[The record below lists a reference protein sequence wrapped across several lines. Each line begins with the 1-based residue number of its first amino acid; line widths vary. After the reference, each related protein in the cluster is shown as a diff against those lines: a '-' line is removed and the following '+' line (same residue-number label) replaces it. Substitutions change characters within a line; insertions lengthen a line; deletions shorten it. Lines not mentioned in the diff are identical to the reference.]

1 MRVRALLSFALI
13 AVVLAAL
20 AGAPAHGQ
28 APKSAKPSAA
38 GGKRGGILNAMLG
51 EDPPGFSIHEVA
63 TISGLWPVMP
73 CYSNLVLFDQLK
85 AQETA
90 DTVVP
95 ELAEK
100 WSWQDN
106 YRNLVFFLRSGVKW
120 HDGQPF
126 TSRDVKYT
134 FDVVREAPDAPAKL
148 RLNPRKEWYA
158 NIEAIEAAEPY
169 TVVFRL
175 KRPQPSLLLMLA
187 SGYSPV
193 LPAHVPLGELRQ
205 RCVGTG
211 PFKLKHYARGE
222 FVELE
227 RNPEYFVSG
236 RPYLDG
242 IRYPIIGERGT
253 RLAALQAGRLDVA
266 MPLEMTKTMADTIK
280 ANAPSL
286 VVAETGQ
293 IGSDN
298 VIVNHKKPPFDNV
311 AVRRAVS
318 LAMDRQAFVQGVRH
332 GGARIGTA
340 VMPRP
345 FGAWGLLDKEVVTL
359 PGYRGSATDKAEAR
373 RLLAAAGYGPGKP
386 LRVELTTRAFAIYVD
401 LASFVADQLRQVGV
415 EATVKQI
422 ETSAFFPA
430 LARRDYLIGANLTA
444 AAVDDPDVYF
454 YENYKCGTSRNYTD
468 YCSEQTDR
476 LIDQQSQEL
485 DRDKRMRLVWE
496 IQRRLEADVARPM
509 LGWRNEYFTQ
519 WPYVRNLVPHH
530 SLYNYG
536 RMQDVWLDR

>member
-1 MRVRALLSFALI
+1 MRARSLLPLALI
-13 AVVLAAL
+13 AAVTAL
-20 AGAPAHGQ
+20 SLPGLPAHGQ
-28 APKSAKPSAA
+28 AP
-38 GGKRGGILNAMLG
+38 KRGGILNAMLG

-85 AQETA
+85 AYETA
-90 DTVVP
+90 DTVLP

-106 YRNLVFFLRSGVKW
+106 YRNLVFFLRRGVKW

-134 FDVVREAPDAPAKL
+134 FDVVREAADAPGRL
-148 RLNPRKEWYA
+148 RLNPRKDWYST
-158 NIEAIEAAEPY
+158 IDAIEAVDPY

-193 LPAHVPLGELRQ
+193 YPAHVPLAELRQ

-211 PFKLKHYARGE
+211 PFRLKQYARGE
-222 FVELE
+222 MVELE
-227 RNPEYFVSG
+227 RNPDYFVPG

-242 IRYPIIGERGT
+242 LRYPIIGERGT

-280 ANAPSL
+280 GNAPSL

-298 VIVNHKKPPFDNV
+298 VIMNHKKPPFDNV
-311 AVRRAVS
+311 TVRRAIS

-332 GGARIGTA
+332 GGARVGTS

-345 FGAWGLLDKEVVTL
+345 FGAWGLLDREVRTL
-359 PGYRGSATDKAEAR
+359 PGYRGPAPDKAEAK

-386 LRVELTTRAFAIYVD
+386 LRVELTTRAFAIYID
-401 LASFVADQLRQVGV
+401 LASFVADQLRLVGV

-444 AAVDDPDVYF
+444 AAVDDPDAYF
-454 YENYKCGTSRNYTD
+454 
-468 YCSEQTDR
+468 
-476 LIDQQSQEL
+476 
-485 DRDKRMRLVWE
+485 
-496 IQRRLEADVARPM
+496 
-509 LGWRNEYFTQ
+509 
-519 WPYVRNLVPHH
+519 
-530 SLYNYG
+530 
-536 RMQDVWLDR
+536 

>member
-1 MRVRALLSFALI
+1 MRARFLLPLALI
-13 AVVLAAL
+13 AAVTAL
-20 AGAPAHGQ
+20 SLPGLPAHGQ
-28 APKSAKPSAA
+28 TP
-38 GGKRGGILNAMLG
+38 KRGGILNAMLG

-85 AQETA
+85 AYETA
-90 DTVVP
+90 DTVLP

-106 YRNLVFFLRSGVKW
+106 YRNLVFFLRRGVKW

-134 FDVVREAPDAPAKL
+134 FDVVREAADAPARL
-148 RLNPRKEWYA
+148 RLNPRKDWYS
-158 NIEAIEAAEPY
+158 NIDAIEAADPH

-193 LPAHVPLGELRQ
+193 YPAHVPLAELRQ

-211 PFKLKHYARGE
+211 PFRLKQYSRGE
-222 FVELE
+222 MVELE
-227 RNPEYFVSG
+227 RNPDYFVPG

-280 ANAPSL
+280 GNAPSL

-298 VIVNHKKPPFDNV
+298 VIMNHKKPPFDNV
-311 AVRRAVS
+311 TVRRAIS

-332 GGARIGTA
+332 GGARVGTS

-345 FGAWGLLDKEVVTL
+345 FGAWGLLDKEVRTL
-359 PGYRGSATDKAEAR
+359 AGYRGPGPDKAEAK

-386 LRVELTTRAFAIYVD
+386 LRVELTTRAFAIYID
-401 LASFVADQLRQVGV
+401 LASFVADQLRLVGV

-444 AAVDDPDVYF
+444 AAVDDPDAYF
-454 YENYKCGTSRNYTD
+454 YENYKCGTSRNYTA
-468 YCSEQTDR
+468 YCSEQTDK

-485 DRDKRMRLVWE
+485 DRDKRIKLVWE
-496 IQRRLEADVARPM
+496 IQRRLESDVARPM

>member
-1 MRVRALLSFALI
+1 VILSLALI
-13 AVVLAAL
+13 AAL
-20 AGAPAHGQ
+20 AGAPAVAQ
-28 APKSAKPSAA
+28 APR
-38 GGKRGGILNAMLG
+38 RGGILNAMLG
-51 EDPPGFSIHEVA
+51 EDPPGFSIHESA

-85 AQETA
+85 AQESA
-90 DTVVP
+90 ETVLP
-95 ELAEK
+95 DLAEK

-106 YRNLVFFLRSGVKW
+106 YRNLVFFLRRGVKW
-120 HDGQPF
+120 HDGHPF

-134 FDVVREAPDAPAKL
+134 FDIVREAPEAPAKL
-148 RLNPRKEWYA
+148 RINPRKDWYG
-158 NIEAIEAAEPY
+158 NVEAIEAPDPH
-169 TVVFRL
+169 TVIFRL

-193 LPAHVPLGELRQ
+193 YPAHVPLVELRQ
-205 RCVGTG
+205 KCVGTG
-211 PFKLKHYARGE
+211 PFRLKEYARGQ
-222 FVELE
+222 VIELE
-227 RNPEYFVSG
+227 RNAEYFVAG

-242 IRYPIIGERGT
+242 IRYPIITERST
-253 RLAALQAGRLDVA
+253 RQAALQSGRLDAA
-266 MPLEMTKTMADTIK
+266 MPLEMTKTMAETVK
-280 ANAPSL
+280 AAAPSL

-298 VIVNHKKPPFDNV
+298 VIMNHKRAPFDNV
-311 AVRRAVS
+311 NVRRAIS

-332 GGARIGTA
+332 GGAKVGTT

-345 FGAWGLLDKEVVTL
+345 FGAWGLPDKEMRGL
-359 PGYRGSATDKAEAR
+359 PGYRGSQPDKAESR

-422 ETSAFFPA
+422 ETSQFFPT
-430 LARRDYLIGANLTA
+430 LTRRDYLIGANLTA

-468 YCSEQTDR
+468 YCSEQVDR

-485 DRDKRMRLVWE
+485 DRDKRMKIVWE

-536 RMQDVWLDR
+536 RMQDVWLDK

>member
-1 MRVRALLSFALI
+1 MRARSLLPLALI
-13 AVVLAAL
+13 AAVTAASL
-20 AGAPAHGQ
+20 PGLPAHGQ
-28 APKSAKPSAA
+28 VP
-38 GGKRGGILNAMLG
+38 KRGGILNAMLG

-85 AQETA
+85 AYETA
-90 DTVVP
+90 DTVLP

-106 YRNLVFFLRSGVKW
+106 YRNLVFFLRRGVKW

-134 FDVVREAPDAPAKL
+134 FDVVREAADAPARL
-148 RLNPRKEWYA
+148 RLNPRKDWYA
-158 NIEAIEAAEPY
+158 NIDTIEAVDPY

-175 KRPQPSLLLMLA
+175 RRPQPSLLLMLA

-193 LPAHVPLGELRQ
+193 YPAHVPLAELRQ

-211 PFKLKHYARGE
+211 PFRLKQYSRGE
-222 FVELE
+222 MVELE
-227 RNPEYFVSG
+227 RNPDYFVPG

-242 IRYPIIGERGT
+242 LRYPIIGERGT

-280 ANAPSL
+280 VNAPSL

-298 VIVNHKKPPFDNV
+298 VIMNHKKPPFDNV
-311 AVRRAVS
+311 TVRRAIS

-332 GGARIGTA
+332 GGARVGTS

-345 FGAWGLLDKEVVTL
+345 FGAWGLLDKEVRSL
-359 PGYRGSATDKAEAR
+359 PGYRGPAPDKAEAK

-386 LRVELTTRAFAIYVD
+386 LRVELTTRAFAIYID
-401 LASFVADQLRQVGV
+401 LASFVADQLRLVGV

-422 ETSAFFPA
+422 ESSAFFPA

-444 AAVDDPDVYF
+444 AAVDDPDAYF

-468 YCSEQTDR
+468 YCSEQTDK

-485 DRDKRMRLVWE
+485 DRDKRIKLVWE
-496 IQRRLEADVARPM
+496 IQRRLESDVARPM

>member
-1 MRVRALLSFALI
+1 MK
-13 AVVLAAL
+13 AAWTIL
-20 AGAPAHGQ
+20 VAFLTVM
-28 APKSAKPSAA
+28 SVAA
-38 GGKRGGILNAMLG
+38 FGDAQVPRRGGVLTAMLG
-51 EDPPGFSIHEVA
+51 EDPPGFSIHEAA
-63 TISGLWPVMP
+63 TSSGLWPVAP
-73 CYSNLVLFDQLK
+73 CYSNLVIFDPLK
-85 AQETA
+85 PNESAQ
-90 DTVVP
+90 TVLS

-106 YRNLVFFLRSGVKW
+106 FRNLVFFLRKNVKW

-126 TSRDVKYT
+126 TAKDVKYT
-134 FDVVREAPDAPAKL
+134 FDVVREAADAPARL
-148 RLNPRKEWYA
+148 RINPRKDWYA
-158 NIEAIEAAEPY
+158 SVEAIETPDPY
-169 TVVFRL
+169 TVIFRL
-175 KRPQPSLLLMLA
+175 HRPQPSLLLMLA

-193 LPAHVPLGELRQ
+193 YPAHVSLNDLRQ
-205 RCVGTG
+205 KCVGTG
-211 PFKLKHYARGE
+211 PFRLKEYARGQMI
-222 FVELE
+222 ELE
-227 RNPEYFVSG
+227 RNPDYFIAG

-242 IRYPIIGERGT
+242 IRYPIITERGT

-280 ANAPSL
+280 GNAPLL

-298 VIVNHKKPPFDNV
+298 VIMNHKKPPFDNLT
-311 AVRRAVS
+311 ARRAIT

-332 GGARIGTA
+332 GGARVGTS

-345 FGAWGLLDKEVVTL
+345 FGAWGLLDKEVRTL
-359 PGYRGSATDKAEAR
+359 PGYRGPAPDKTEAK
-373 RLLAAAGYGPGKP
+373 RLLAAAGYGSGKP
-386 LRVELTTRAFAIYVD
+386 LRVELTTRAFAIYID
-401 LASFVADQLRQVGV
+401 LASFVADQLRLVGV
-415 EATVKQI
+415 EATGKQI

-430 LARRDYLIGANLTA
+430 LARRDYLIGAHLTA
-444 AAVDDPDVYF
+444 AAVDDPDAYF
-454 YENYKCGTSRNYTD
+454 YQHYKCGTSRNYTD
-468 YCSEQTDR
+468 YCSQQTGK

-485 DRDKRMRLVWE
+485 DRDRRIKLVWE
-496 IQRRLEADVARPM
+496 IQRRLESDVARPM

>member
-1 MRVRALLSFALI
+1 IRTRGVVPTALTAHRPMEGTP
-13 AVVLAAL
+13 APGEAA
-20 AGAPAHGQ
+20 
-28 APKSAKPSAA
+28 
-38 GGKRGGILNAMLG
+38 KRGGLLNGMLG

-85 AQETA
+85 AHETA
-90 DTVVP
+90 ETVLP

-106 YRNLVFFLRSGVKW
+106 YRNLVFFLRRGVKW
-120 HDGQPF
+120 HDGKPF
-126 TSRDVKYT
+126 TSKDVKYT
-134 FDVVREAPDAPAKL
+134 FDVVREAADAPAKL
-148 RLNPRKEWYA
+148 RLNPRKDWYA
-158 NIEAIEAAEPY
+158 NIDAIEAADPH

-193 LPAHVPLGELRQ
+193 YPAHVPLAELRQ

-211 PFKLKHYARGE
+211 PFRLKQYARGE
-222 FVELE
+222 MVELE
-227 RNPEYFVSG
+227 RNPDYFVPG

-280 ANAPSL
+280 GNAPSL

-298 VIVNHKKPPFDNV
+298 VIMNHKRAPFDNV
-311 AVRRAVS
+311 NVRRAIS

-332 GGARIGTA
+332 GGAKVGTT

-345 FGAWGLLDKEVVTL
+345 FGAWGLPDKEMRGL
-359 PGYRGSATDKAEAR
+359 PGYRGSQPDKAESR

-415 EATVKQI
+415 EAAVKQLD
-422 ETSAFFPA
+422 TAQYFPA
-430 LARRDYLIGANLTA
+430 LARREFVIGANLTA
-444 AAVDDPDVYF
+444 GAFDDPDAYLF
-454 YENYKCGTSRNYTD
+454 ENYKCGTARNYTD
-468 YCSEQTDR
+468 YCNEAMDR
-476 LIDQQSQEL
+476 LIDEQSEEL
-485 DRDKRMRLVWE
+485 DRDKRLKRVWE
-496 IQRRLEADVARPM
+496 IQRKLEADVARPM
-509 LGWRNEYFTQ
+509 LGWRTEYFTR
-519 WPYVRNLVPHH
+519 WPYVKNLVPHN
-530 SLYNYG
+530 SLYNYA
-536 RMQDVWLDR
+536 RMQEVWLDR